1 MIEAMAFHV
10 LVIDDEEELALSLA
24 EYLQSFSMS
33 VDTLCS
39 PERWRAKLSGQE
51 YGAILLDIR
60 MPQVT
65 GIDLIQQIRAEHWQ
79 TPIIMISGYASVDN
93 IVRCMKYGAL
103 NFFEKPLDLTKLRE
117 ELLRL
122 KSVRPRGDEGS
133 LFDSIVTENTRMREI
148 LRVVE
153 KTARTDATVLITGE
167 SGTGKEM
174 IANSLHYSSERRDR
188 PFVKLNCAAIPD
200 NLMESEMF
208 GYEAGAFTDARQ
220 RKLGKFEVADGGSL
234 FFDEIAELS
243 RSMQAKLL
251 RVLNDQQFERL
262 GGHEPIQANVRII
275 AATNRDLAKEV
286 AERRFREDLYYRL
299 AVITVEVP
307 PLRERREDIIPL
319 AHHFLNHYSRT
330 YHRDV
335 SHLDDQVRGRFL
347 AHDWPGN
354 VRELKNAIERAVIFC
369 EDGTLGASCLPAQY
383 RDVNPIEVS
392 DLSTTY
398 DSLSRELILDAL
410 RRTNGHKQRAAELLN
425 VHRKTLYNRMKKLGI
440 QT

>member
-1 MIEAMAFHV
+1 MAFHV
-10 LVIDDEEELALSLA
+10 LVIDDEEELARSLA
-24 EYLQSFSMS
+24 EYLESFSMT
-33 VDTLCS
+33 VDTLSS
-39 PERWRAKLSGQE
+39 PERWRVQLSGRE
-51 YGAILLDIR
+51 YDAILLDIR
-60 MPQVT
+60 MPEIT
-65 GIDLIQQIRAEHWQ
+65 GIELIQQIRAEHWQ
-79 TPIIMISGYASVDN
+79 TPIIMVSGYASVDN
-93 IVRCMKYGAL
+93 IVRCMKFGAL
-103 NFFEKPLDLTKLRE
+103 NFFEKPLDLARLRE

-122 KSVRPRGDEGS
+122 KTVRSRNENAT
-133 LFDSIVTENTRMREI
+133 LTDSIVTENARMREI
-148 LRVVE
+148 LRIVE

-208 GYEAGAFTDARQ
+208 GYEPGAFTDARQ

-234 FFDEIAELS
+234 FLDEIAELS
-243 RSMQAKLL
+243 MGMQAKLL

-262 GGHEPIQANVRII
+262 GGHEPIRPNVRII
-275 AATNRDLAKEV
+275 AATNRDLAREV

-307 PLRERREDIIPL
+307 ALRDRREDIIPL
-319 AHHFLNHYSRT
+319 AQHFLSHYSRA
-330 YHRDV
+330 YHREV
-335 SHLDDQVRGRFL
+335 RHLDDEVRGRFL

-369 EDGTLGASCLPAQY
+369 EDDTLGSTCLPAQY
-383 RDVNPIEVS
+383 REVHPIEVS

-410 RRTNGHKQRAAELLN
+410 RRTNGHKQHAADLLN

>member
-1 MIEAMAFHV
+1 MMSFMGFRV
-10 LVIDDEEELALSLA
+10 LVIDDEEELAKSLA
-24 EYLQSFSMS
+24 EYLGSFSIA

-39 PERWRAKLSGQE
+39 PDHWRTQLSGRE
-51 YGAILLDIR
+51 YDAILLDIR
-60 MPQVT
+60 MPGVT
-65 GIDLIQQIRAEHWQ
+65 GIELIQQIRAEHWQ

-93 IVRCMKYGAL
+93 IVRCMKFGAL
-103 NFFEKPLDLTKLRE
+103 NFFEKPLDLARLRE
-117 ELLRL
+117 ELMRL
-122 KSVRPRGDEGS
+122 KAVRSRTDDVT
-133 LFDSIVTENTRMREI
+133 LTDSIVTENARMREI
-148 LRVVE
+148 LRIVE

-174 IANSLHYSSERRDR
+174 IANSLHYSSERRSR

-208 GYEAGAFTDARQ
+208 GYEPGAFTDARQ

-243 RSMQAKLL
+243 MSMQAKLL

-262 GGHEPIQANVRII
+262 GGHEAIRPNVRII
-275 AATNRDLAKEV
+275 AATNRDLAREV
-286 AERRFREDLYYRL
+286 AEKRFREDLYYRL

-307 PLRERREDIIPL
+307 ALRDRREDIIPL
-319 AHHFLNHYSRT
+319 AQYFLSHYSRT
-330 YHRDV
+330 YHREV
-335 SHLDDQVRGRFL
+335 RHLDDDVRGRFL

-369 EDGTLGASCLPAQY
+369 EDDTLSSTCLPAQY
-383 RDVNPIEVS
+383 RDVSPIEVS

-410 RRTNGHKQRAAELLN
+410 RRTNGHKQQAAELLN

-440 QT
+440 QS

>member
-122 KSVRPRGDEGS
+122 KAVRPRGDEGS

-174 IANSLHYSSERRDR
+174 IANSLQGSRRW
-188 PFVKLNCAAIPD
+188 L
-200 NLMESEMF
+200 
-208 GYEAGAFTDARQ
+208 T
-220 RKLGKFEVADGGSL
+220 
-234 FFDEIAELS
+234 
-243 RSMQAKLL
+243 LL
-251 RVLNDQQFERL
+251 R
-262 GGHEPIQANVRII
+262 
-275 AATNRDLAKEV
+275 
-286 AERRFREDLYYRL
+286 
-299 AVITVEVP
+299 
-307 PLRERREDIIPL
+307 
-319 AHHFLNHYSRT
+319 
-330 YHRDV
+330 
-335 SHLDDQVRGRFL
+335 
-347 AHDWPGN
+347 
-354 VRELKNAIERAVIFC
+354 
-369 EDGTLGASCLPAQY
+369 
-383 RDVNPIEVS
+383 
-392 DLSTTY
+392 
-398 DSLSRELILDAL
+398 
-410 RRTNGHKQRAAELLN
+410 
-425 VHRKTLYNRMKKLGI
+425 
-440 QT
+440 